1 MAVTPLVLAYGI
13 VSGVLLL
20 WLAGRLAR
28 NPRNTALR
36 SVTALVACLAVAFPF
51 GAAADKGAHALG
63 LPPMISRL
71 IQHGLLLVGVY
82 SLVCFFLFSARE
94 RATARRRAGWYAA
107 LLLGAEVVLLVA
119 ALATPVSARTN
130 DQSVPSV
137 AVFFIA
143 ADVFMAVGFAT
154 AAVWA
159 WRYAREAGG
168 RLARGLRIAA
178 VGLVAIVLANCVF
191 VPAIVLGLV
200 YNVGVADRAGSAG
213 TVVGAIA
220 VTVLLM
226 PGVLLF
232 LAGVSYP
239 ALMTRVG
246 AVRVWWR
253 HRRGYR
259 QLAPLWTV
267 LHSEFP
273 DDALD
278 RVPAAPWRDALRLRG
293 THRRYYRRVVECR
306 DGLVRISP
314 YLARTDASAD
324 LPSRLQEALAAHAA
338 GESVPAKAV
347 PVALPEGDGL
357 DADVRELVRLA
368 RGLEM
373 RGAG

>member
-1 MAVTPLVLAYGI
+1 MTPLVLAYGI
-13 VSGVLLL
+13 VSAVLLL

-28 NPRNTALR
+28 NPRNAALR

-51 GAAADKGAHALG
+51 GAAADKGAHVLG
-63 LPPMISRL
+63 LPPMIARL
-71 IQHGLLLVGVY
+71 VQHGLLLVGVY

-94 RATARRRAGWYAA
+94 RAAARRRVGWYAG
-107 LLLGAEVVLLVA
+107 LLLAAETVLFVA
-119 ALATPVSARTN
+119 ALATPASARTN

-143 ADVFMAVGFAT
+143 ADVFMAVGFAA

-191 VPAIVLGLV
+191 VPAIVLGLI
-200 YNVGVADRAGSAG
+200 YHVGVADRAGSAG
-213 TVVGAIA
+213 TVVGALA

-239 ALMTRVG
+239 AAMTRVG
-246 AVRVWWR
+246 AMRIWWR

-324 LPSRLQEALAAHAA
+324 LPSRLQQALAAHAA
-338 GESVPAKAV
+338 GEPAQTKAV

-357 DADVRELVRLA
+357 DSDVRELVRLA
-368 RGLEM
+368 RGLET
-373 RGAG
+373 RGVG

>member
-1 MAVTPLVLAYGI
+1 MTPLVLAYGI
-13 VSGVLLL
+13 VSAALLL

-28 NPRNTALR
+28 NPRNVALR
-36 SVTALVACLAVAFPF
+36 AVTAFVACLAVAFPF
-51 GAAADKGAHALG
+51 GAAANKGAHVLG
-63 LPPMISRL
+63 LPPMIARL

-94 RATARRRAGWYAA
+94 RAVARRRAGWYAV
-107 LLLGAEVVLLVA
+107 LLLVAEVVLLVA
-119 ALATPVSARTN
+119 ALATPASARTN

-143 ADVFMAVGFAT
+143 ADVFMALGFAT

-159 WRYAREAGG
+159 WRYARDVGG

-191 VPAIVLGLV
+191 VPAIVLGLI
-200 YNVGVADRAGSAG
+200 YHVGVADRGGSAG
-213 TVVGAIA
+213 TVAGAIA

-239 ALMTRVG
+239 AVMTRMG
-246 AVRVWWR
+246 AVWVWWR

-259 QLAPLWTV
+259 QLAPLWTM
-267 LHSEFP
+267 LHAEFP

-314 YLARTDASAD
+314 YLAQTDSAD
-324 LPSRLQEALAAHAA
+324 GLPSRLRQALAAHAA
-338 GESVPAKAV
+338 GEPAPAKAV
-347 PVALPEGDGL
+347 PVALPSGDGL
-357 DADVRELVRLA
+357 DADVRELVQLA
-368 RGLEM
+368 RGLET

>member
-1 MAVTPLVLAYGI
+1 MTPVVAAYGI
-13 VSGVLLL
+13 VSAIVLL
-20 WLAGRLAR
+20 WLVLRLAR

-36 SVTALVACLAVAFPF
+36 SVTALVACLAIAFPF
-51 GAAADKGAHALG
+51 GAAADMGAHVLG

-71 IQHGLLLVGVY
+71 VQHGLLLVGVY

-94 RATARRRAGWYAA
+94 RAAARRRAGWYAIP
-107 LLLGAEVVLLVA
+107 LLAAEAVLVVA
-119 ALATPVSARTN
+119 ALATPVSVRTN

-143 ADVFMAVGFAT
+143 ADVFMAIGFAA

-159 WRYAREAGG
+159 HRYAREAVG

-178 VGLVAIVLANCVF
+178 IGLVAIVVANCLF
-191 VPAIVLGLV
+191 VPAIVVTLL
-200 YNVGVADRAGSAG
+200 YDVGATDDSGSAG
-213 TVVGAIA
+213 TALGAFA
-220 VTVLLM
+220 ATFLLM

-232 LAGVSYP
+232 LLGVTYP
-239 ALMTRVG
+239 AVATRLG
-246 AVRVWWR
+246 AMRIWWR
-253 HRRGYR
+253 HRRLHR

-267 LHSEFP
+267 LHSQFP

-278 RVPAAPWRDALRLRG
+278 RVPAAPWRDAFRLRG

-314 YLARTDASAD
+314 YLTQTDDAAD
-324 LPSRLQEALAAHAA
+324 LPSRLKQALGAHAA
-338 GESVPAKAV
+338 GEPAPTKAI
-347 PVALPEGDGL
+347 PVALPAGEGL

-368 RGLEM
+368 RGLAT